1 MSDPA
6 DDREAFE
13 EQYGSVRS
21 QGARLV
27 ERRALGHD
35 IGSNGYTT
43 VHAARVLI
51 ERLRLHA
58 PRFLLDLGSG
68 RAWPGAMVG
77 EELGCRL
84 VASDIPRNALVDARA
99 VMRSRGVAGDV
110 AAADGCWLPFRSASF
125 DGLIHSD
132 VFC

>member
-1 MSDPA
+1 MSHPA
-6 DDREAFE
+6 DDRQAFQ

-35 IGSNGYTT
+35 SGSNGYTT
-43 VHAARVLI
+43 VDAARALV

-58 PRFLLDLGSG
+58 PRFLLDVGSG
-68 RAWPGAMVG
+68 RAWPGAMIG

-84 VASDIPRNALVDARA
+84 VASDIPHDALVDARA
-99 VMRSRGVAGDV
+99 AMRSRGVAGHV
-110 AAADGCWLPFRSASF
+110 VGADGCWLPLQSASF

>member
-1 MSDPA
+1 MSDPT
-6 DDREAFE
+6 DDRKTFE

-35 IGSNGYTT
+35 SGSNGFTT
-43 VHAARVLI
+43 VDAARALV

-68 RAWPGAMVG
+68 RAWPGAMVA

-84 VASDIPRNALVDARA
+84 VASDVPCNALVDARA
-99 VMRSRGVAGDV
+99 AMRSRGVAGDV
-110 AAADGCWLPFRSASF
+110 AVADGCWLPFQSSSF

>member
-1 MSDPA
+1 MSHPA

-21 QGARLV
+21 RGARLV

-35 IGSNGYTT
+35 VGSNGYTT
-43 VHAARVLI
+43 VSAAQALV

-58 PRFLLDLGSG
+58 PRVLLDIGSG
-68 RAWPGAMVG
+68 RAWPGALICQ
-77 EELGCRL
+77 ELGCRL
-84 VASDIPRNALVDARA
+84 VASDVPRNALVGARA
-99 VMRSRGVAGDV
+99 VMRSRRVAGDV
-110 AAADGCWLPFRSASF
+110 AVADGCWLPFQSASF